1 MVMNMNYMTD
11 YDKRNPQSIEAYA
24 QKLIGKTFAD
34 VVLEDTDFLD
44 EVHESSTYM
53 ASHEDKKYKGSLG
66 NLIEEKFFH
75 YAANSDSRPDFHEAG
90 VELKVSPYKINSD
103 GSYVAKERM
112 ILTMIDYFSVVN
124 EEFEDSHMWRKCR
137 LILLIYYLYKKE
149 ITNKLLYQIDFAKL
163 FTPPEQDKK
172 IIMKDFYTIRNKIA
186 AGKAHELSEG
196 DTLYLGAATKA
207 QTSKDKR
214 KQPYSTELA
223 KPRAFSFKN
232 SYMTYVLNTY
242 IIPGAT
248 TYESIASDEIID
260 DFESYVVNK
269 INLHRD
275 ESVSELC
282 SRYDIDITK
291 KPKNL
296 EALLAY
302 KMLGIKGNKAEEF
315 VKANIVVKVIRIGS
329 NDKIKEHM
337 SFPTFQFK
345 ELIKESW
352 EDSTF
357 GNYLRDTRFFF
368 VVYKADSKGEF
379 KVRGGQFWNIPY
391 DDLEGDVKC
400 VWEETK
406 KVIQEGLV
414 IKEENGRRM
423 NNFPKQKDHRV
434 SHVRP
439 HAQNAEY
446 TYDLPD
452 GRKYTKQCFWLNNS
466 YIYSQLDDALK

>member
-1 MVMNMNYMTD
+1 MNNTTD
-11 YDKRNPQSIEAYA
+11 YDRKNPQSIEAYA
-24 QKLIGKTFAD
+24 QKLIGKTFAE
-34 VVLEDTDFLD
+34 VVAGDSISRD
-44 EVHESSTYM
+44 EVHSSSTYIT
-53 ASHEDKKYKGSLG
+53 SHEDKKYKGSLG
-66 NLIEEKFFH
+66 TLVEEKFFH

-103 GSYVAKERM
+103 GAIVAKERL

-124 EEFEDSHMWRKCR
+124 EDFEDSHLWRKCR

-149 ITNKLLYQIDFAKL
+149 ITNKLYYQIDFAKL
-163 FTPPEQDKK
+163 FSPPEQDKK
-172 IIMKDFYTIRNKIA
+172 IIMNDFYTIRNKIA

-207 QTSKDKR
+207 QTSKDRR

-232 SYMTYVLNTY
+232 AYMTYVLNSY
-242 IIPGAT
+242 IIPSAT
-248 TYESIASDEIID
+248 TYESIVTNEIVD
-260 DFESYVVNK
+260 DFESYVINM

-275 ESVSELC
+275 KSVSELC
-282 SRYDIDITK
+282 MQYDIDASK

-315 VKANIVVKVIRIGS
+315 VKANIVVKIIRIGN

-345 ELIKESW
+345 ELIKETW

-368 VVYKADSKGEF
+368 VVFKADSKGEF
-379 KVRGGQFWNIPY
+379 RVRGGQFWNIPY
-391 DDLEGDVKC
+391 DDLEGDVKD

-406 KVIQEGLV
+406 RVILDGIE
-414 IKEENGRRM
+414 IKEENGKRL
-423 NNFPKQKDHRV
+423 NNFPKQKDHWV

-439 HAQNAEY
+439 HARNAED

>member
-1 MVMNMNYMTD
+1 MNNTTD
-11 YDKRNPQSIEAYA
+11 YDRKNPQSIEAYA
-24 QKLIGKTFAD
+24 QKLIGKTFAE
-34 VVLEDTDFLD
+34 VVAGDSISRD
-44 EVHESSTYM
+44 EVHSSATYIT
-53 ASHEDKKYKGSLG
+53 SHEDKNYKGSLG
-66 NLIEEKFFH
+66 TLVEEKFFH

-103 GSYVAKERM
+103 GSIVAKERL

-124 EEFEDSHMWRKCR
+124 EDFEDSHLWRKCR

-149 ITNKLLYQIDFAKL
+149 ITNKLYYQIDFAKL
-163 FTPPEQDKK
+163 FSPPEQDKK
-172 IIMKDFYTIRNKIA
+172 IIMNDFYTIRNKIA

-207 QTSKDKR
+207 QTSKDRR

-232 SYMTYVLNTY
+232 AYMTYVLNSY

-248 TYESIASDEIID
+248 TYESILTNEIVD
-260 DFESYVVNK
+260 DFESYVINM

-275 ESVSELC
+275 KSVSELC
-282 SRYDIDITK
+282 MQYDIDASK

-315 VKANIVVKVIRIGS
+315 VKANIVVKIIRIGN

-345 ELIKESW
+345 ELIKETW

-368 VVYKADSKGEF
+368 VVFKADSKGEF
-379 KVRGGQFWNIPY
+379 RVRGGQFWNIPY
-391 DDLEGDVKC
+391 DDLEGDVKD

-406 KVIQEGLV
+406 RVILDGLE
-414 IKEENGRRM
+414 IKEENGKRL
-423 NNFPKQKDHRV
+423 NNFPKQKDHWV

-439 HAQNAEY
+439 HARNSED